1 MTQPATWRW
10 TPKRRKAA
18 ELIAQG
24 DLTQVEV
31 GRECGVSDRMIRH
44 WRKAPEFMN
53 YVHELEEATRAEAKS
68 YLGRHALSA
77 ARRLVELSEQGMP
90 EDKVRLAATVAV
102 LDRAGVI
109 AAKGIEV
116 GTKGQAIVAIL
127 PAIAEGSESAA
138 AVDSTRGAAAPVS

>member
-1 MTQPATWRW
+1 MSRDWFWSAP
-10 TPKRRKAA
+10 RRKAA
-18 ELIAQG
+18 QLVAQGELAMDQIAQ
-24 DLTQVEV
+24 
-31 GRECGVSDRMIRH
+31 ECGVSDRTVRRWRQEPAFDDYVRDLESEIRS
-44 WRKAPEFMN
+44 
-53 YVHELEEATRAEAKS
+53 EAKR
-68 YLGRHALSA
+68 YLGRHALNA

-127 PAIAEGSESAA
+127 PAIVEGSESAA